1 VDLNTHNIGKIAGG
15 IGLVLLLSSPFTWF
29 LTSGSPWLAIGK
41 AALGAALVASYFATN
56 WRRLGQFASRRSTFF
71 FGSAVVTS
79 LLVLGA
85 LVAINFVA
93 EKKNRTWD
101 LTRQKIHSLA
111 PQTVAA
117 LQGLKDTVQVTA
129 FVPTNSE
136 SYDQIRDLLDRYHR
150 VAPEKFE
157 YLFKDPR
164 KTPDLAE
171 KYQLRE
177 GDPTVVLARGS
188 GEKQTHKTV
197 QFPSYV
203 RTSKEQDLTNGLL
216 ALIAA
221 GEQKVYFLAGHGE
234 LTLEPAG
241 GAPGTVS
248 ELAGSLR
255 QEGYTAETL
264 NLAGK
269 TEVPRDAAAV
279 AIAGARSR
287 LTEPEEA
294 ALGKYLSEGGR
305 VLVFAE
311 AGVELGLDK
320 LLGQYGVQIDPGI
333 LADAQFAV
341 QSPYNV
347 VSIFYGEH
355 EIVELLRVRPMNVQ
369 FATARGLTVLK
380 EGLLDGVSA
389 KPAVLSSP
397 FAWLET
403 TPNEMPEPSEGEKQ
417 GQIPMVVASSRTTA
431 SAPNKRFDE
440 ARLVVF
446 GDSDI
451 IADVNWGVE
460 PNRNLVLNAF
470 GWASNQA
477 NRITIRPPDRDIST
491 VELDQDMLSRIRFV
505 ATDVLPM
512 TLLAIGVGIWIT
524 RRNQ

>member
-1 VDLNTHNIGKIAGG
+1 LNTQNIGKVAGG

-29 LTSGSPWLAIGK
+29 LTSGSPWLAIVK
-41 AALGAALVASYFATN
+41 AAVGVALVGSYFATN
-56 WRRLGQFASRRSTFF
+56 WQRLGQFASGRSTFF
-71 FGSAVVTS
+71 FGSAVVTTV
-79 LLVLGA
+79 LVLGA
-85 LVAINFVA
+85 LVAVNFIA

-101 LTRQKIHSLA
+101 LTRQKIYSLA
-111 PQTVAA
+111 PQTIAA
-117 LQGLKDTVQVTA
+117 LQGLKEPVQAVA
-129 FVPTNSE
+129 FVPSNNE

-150 VAPEKFE
+150 VAPDKFQ

-177 GDPTVVLARGS
+177 GDPTVVLARGE
-188 GEKQTHKTV
+188 GPKQTHKTV
-197 QFPSYV
+197 EFPRFV
-203 RTSKEQDLTNGLL
+203 RTSREQDLTNGLL
-216 ALIAA
+216 ALITA
-221 GEQKVYFLAGHGE
+221 GEQKIYFLTGHGE
-234 LTLEPAG
+234 LTLAPAGSEPAML
-241 GAPGTVS
+241 S
-248 ELAGSLR
+248 ELAASLR
-255 QEGYTAETL
+255 QEGYTAEAL

-287 LTEPEEA
+287 ITDKEEA

-305 VLVFAE
+305 LLVFAE

-320 LLGQYGVQIDPGI
+320 LLAQYGVQIDPGI

-341 QSPYNV
+341 ESPYNV
-347 VSIFYGEH
+347 ISLFYGDH
-355 EIVELLRVRPMNVQ
+355 EIVDLLKARQMNVQ

-389 KPAVLSSP
+389 KPVVLSSP
-397 FAWLET
+397 LAWEET
-403 TPNEMPEPSEGEKQ
+403 KPNETPEPSEGEKQ
-417 GQIPMVVASSRTTA
+417 GQIPIVVASSRNTS

-446 GDSDI
+446 GDSDLL
-451 IADVNWGVE
+451 ADVNWGVE

-477 NRITIRPPDRDIST
+477 NRITIRPPDRDISA
-491 VELDQDMLSRIRFV
+491 VYLDQDMLSRIRFA
-505 ATDVLPM
+505 ATDVLPV
-512 TLLAIGVGIWIT
+512 TLLAIGLAIWIT